1 MVILQFSDPNNDQ
14 PVGVDPH
21 GSRWFPVVPRWFQVQ
36 VTQHGFG
43 WPGTWWVGQ
52 PERHQ
57 DGEVLPA
64 ASGHDEQTGL
74 FHPLG
79 PPGPAGRGCRRCVG
93 FVAVVSAVLVVVS
106 AHGPHGCHVCF
117 MGSWKWWGFGYLANL
132 AFGEVFYNDGVFST
146 EDLLQNGMFPLPGS
160 TRG

>member
-1 MVILQFSDPNNDQ
+1 
-14 PVGVDPH
+14 
-21 GSRWFPVVPRWFQVQ
+21 
-36 VTQHGFG
+36 
-43 WPGTWWVGQ
+43 VGQ

-117 MGSWKWWGFGYLANL
+117 MGSWKWWGLGTWQTWLSGKSSITMEFFQPKTFCKMVCFHCQVRPEGNPQGNQWWFTGWSHHPLVVHRSVGL
-132 AFGEVFYNDGVFST
+132 CRFSAT
-146 EDLLQNGMFPLPGS
+146 S
-160 TRG
+160 RKKIS